1 MKQIAQYINE
11 KYLIDADT
19 KSNYIDVDKYE
30 KEIDTIYSI
39 IMNNNQFPLYI
50 DTLKAYKRQN
60 ISMEKSIES
69 YKENKLICSWYA
81 AIILEWNDAIE
92 TIAKEID
99 FRKIF
104 DIEALHAFIIERYE
118 TLKFDSTWKHRYKN
132 YAKIY
137 NIDL

>member
-1 MKQIAQYINE
+1 MKKLNQYINE
-11 KYLIDADT
+11 KYLIDNDV

-69 YKENKLICSWYA
+69 YKENKY
-81 AIILEWNDAIE
+81 
-92 TIAKEID
+92 
-99 FRKIF
+99 
-104 DIEALHAFIIERYE
+104 
-118 TLKFDSTWKHRYKN
+118 
-132 YAKIY
+132 
-137 NIDL
+137 IDL